1 MVTDKSM
8 KNENIAEKIN
18 HTLEELWL
26 LLEAKERNYKNFQLN
41 NQQYT
46 LLTLI
51 IRHPSST
58 PTELAEKMNITK
70 SAISQQLVKLEA
82 EGYVVRKQHTE
93 DKRAFSVELGEKG
106 FLYKKECDL
115 FMEQVSEKY
124 YASLSPEELTNL
136 LSALQKLTKVIDKL

>member
-1 MVTDKSM
+1 ME
-8 KNENIAEKIN
+8 NENLPEKIN
-18 HTLEELWL
+18 QTLEELWL
-26 LLEAKERNYKNFQLN
+26 LLETKERTYTNFQLN

-70 SAISQQLVKLEA
+70 SAISQQLVKLEM
-82 EGYVVRKQHTE
+82 EGYIYRKQHSE
-93 DKRAFSVELGEKG
+93 DKRTFSVELGEKG
-106 FLYKKECDL
+106 WLYKKEMEK
-115 FMEQVSEKY
+115 FMQQVSEKY
-124 YASLSPEELTNL
+124 YASLSPEELTNF

>member
-1 MVTDKSM
+1 MD
-8 KNENIAEKIN
+8 NENLPEQIN
-18 HTLEELWL
+18 QTLEELWI
-26 LLEAKERNYKNFQLN
+26 LLEKKERAYTNFNLN

-70 SAISQQLVKLEA
+70 SAISQQLVKLEI
-82 EGYVVRKQHTE
+82 EGYIYRKQHPE

-106 FLYKKECDL
+106 LLYKKEMER
-115 FMEQVSEKY
+115 FMQQISEKY
-124 YASLSPEELTNL
+124 YASLSFEELTNF
-136 LSALQKLTKVIDKL
+136 LSALQKLTLVIDEL

>member
-1 MVTDKSM
+1 MD
-8 KNENIAEKIN
+8 NENLPEQIN
-18 HTLEELWL
+18 QTLEELWI
-26 LLEAKERNYKNFQLN
+26 LLEKKERAYTNFNLN

-70 SAISQQLVKLEA
+70 SAISQQLVRLET
-82 EGYVVRKQHTE
+82 EGYIYRKQHPE

-106 FLYKKECDL
+106 LLYKSEMER
-115 FMEQVSEKY
+115 FMQQISEKY
-124 YASLSPEELTNL
+124 YASLSFEELTNF
-136 LSALQKLTKVIDKL
+136 LSALQKLTLVIDEL

>member
-1 MVTDKSM
+1 MTDNSRT
-8 KNENIAEKIN
+8 NENIATKIN
-18 HTLEELWL
+18 QTLEELWL
-26 LLEAKERNYKNFQLN
+26 LLETKERSYTNFQLN

-51 IRHPSST
+51 IRYPSST
-58 PTELAEKMNITK
+58 PTMLAEIMNITK

-82 EGYVVRKQHTE
+82 EGYIIRKQHTD

-106 FLYKKECDL
+106 LLYKKECDL
-115 FMEQVSEKY
+115 FMQQLSEKY
-124 YASLSPEELTNL
+124 YANLSLEELTNF

>member
-1 MVTDKSM
+1 
-8 KNENIAEKIN
+8 
-18 HTLEELWL
+18 
-26 LLEAKERNYKNFQLN
+26 LN
-41 NQQYT
+41 NQQYA

-82 EGYVVRKQHTE
+82 EGYIVRKQHTK
-93 DKRAFSVELGEKG
+93 DKRIFSVELGDKG
-106 FLYKKECDL
+106 LLYKKECDI
-115 FMEQVSEKY
+115 FMQQVSEKY
-124 YASLSPEELTNL
+124 YASLSPKELTNF

>member
-1 MVTDKSM
+1 M
-8 KNENIAEKIN
+8 KNENLPDKIN
-18 HTLEELWL
+18 QTLEELWL
-26 LLEAKERNYKNFQLN
+26 LLETKERAYTNFQLN

-70 SAISQQLVKLEA
+70 SAISQQLVKLETD
-82 EGYVVRKQHTE
+82 GYIYRKQHSE
-93 DKRAFSVELGEKG
+93 DKRTFSVELGEKG
-106 FLYKKECDL
+106 LLYKIEMER
-115 FMEQVSEKY
+115 FMQQISEKY
-124 YASLSPEELTNL
+124 YAILSPEELTNL